1 MSWKLLPPLRC
12 SRLQAITGE
21 MWPKERRWLLLLVGG
36 IIAILPC
43 QTAVISVMALLLF
56 VAAQR
61 CLFSVVGEH
70 PGELDR
76 EKANVLRWRFICA
89 VLWDAVAI
97 IIYSP
102 LCAAVA

>member
-1 MSWKLLPPLRC
+1 LEAFATAAMLAVAGYYRRNVAKAKTWLP
-12 SRLQAITGE
+12 
-21 MWPKERRWLLLLVGG
+21 LLVGG
-36 IIAILPC
+36 IIAILLC

-61 CLFSVVGEH
+61 YLFSVVGEH

-76 EKANVLRWRFICA
+76 ERANVLRWIFICA

-97 IIYSP
+97 IIYSL